1 MIASFKAEFLK
12 LRKRPAT
19 WLLVLIFI
27 AIVGFAYFSS
37 YAFANAPAVGGSE
50 EAGGETAAQPAP
62 PPGAGTT
69 AQGAVPPS
77 EAPPGEEIP
86 PEVEEQMQAEQEAF
100 NEAFLESLYPENLVA
115 NMFSG
120 GIFSIGGALA
130 LILGSLVAGSE
141 YGWGTLKTA
150 LTQRPGRLGTL
161 FGKLLVFAVVIVVIV
176 LVGFAAAA
184 LSSFVIARLEEA
196 SVTWPSLSTFVEGF
210 GAASLIFAV
219 WGMLGF
225 ALATLFR
232 GTALAIGLGLAW
244 VLAVE
249 NLIAGL
255 AGPNSDNETL
265 ETIRKAMPGENT
277 FALSDSFGSPIPEEF
292 ANPFQP
298 LVEPERAV
306 WVLAAYAVGFILISA
321 LLFWRRDMS

>member
-1 MIASFKAEFLK
+1 LIASFRAEFLK
-12 LRKRPAT
+12 VRKRPAT
-19 WLLVLIFI
+19 WLLLLIFV

-37 YAFANAPAVGGSE
+37 YAFANAPIGEVSE
-50 EAGGETAAQPAP
+50 GTVEETAAQAP
-62 PPGAGTT
+62 PPGAETT
-69 AQGAVPPS
+69 VEGAIPPS
-77 EAPPGEEIP
+77 DPPPGEEVP
-86 PEVEEQMQAEQEAF
+86 PEVEEQMQAGQEAY
-100 NEAFLESLYPENLVA
+100 NEAFLKSLYPENLVA

-130 LILGSLVAGSE
+130 LILGALVTGSE

-161 FGKLLVFAVVIVVIV
+161 FGKLLVFAVVILVIV

-184 LSSFVIARLEEA
+184 LSSFIIARLEEA
-196 SVTWPSLSTFVEGF
+196 SVEWPSLSTFAEGF
-210 GAASLIFAV
+210 GAASLIFVV

-255 AGPNSDNETL
+255 AGPNSDNKTL

-277 FALSDSFGSPIPEEF
+277 FALSNYFGSPLPEEF

-321 LLFWRRDMS
+321 LLFWRRDAT